1 MEDFDKIYAEYYSE
15 VYKFVLTLCQ
25 NHTLAEEITQ
35 ESFFKA
41 LKSIDSFNGNCKLS
55 TWLCRIARN
64 TFYSYTKKHNR
75 QVDYPLDIILSDVNI
90 EEQFADKETAYTIHK
105 VLHKLNEPYK
115 EVFWLRIFGELSF
128 AQIGALFEKTES
140 WARVTY
146 YRAKIM
152 IKEELQGLTLAELLE
167 IYCRYTLMMCA
178 MKKANRRYI
187 IICRSVKNAEVA
199 MNL

>member
-1 MEDFDKIYAEYYSE
+1 MEDFDKIYADYYSE
-15 VYKFVLTLCQ
+15 VYKFVFTLCQ
-25 NHTLAEEITQ
+25 NPALAEEITQ

-41 LKSIDSFNGNCKLS
+41 LKGIDSFNGNCKIS

-75 QVDYPLDIILSDVNI
+75 QVDYPLDIILSDENI
-90 EEQFADKETAYTIHK
+90 EEQFADKETAYAIHK
-105 VLHKLNEPYK
+105 VLHKLKEPYK
-115 EVFWLRIFGELSF
+115 EVFWLRILGELSF

-152 IKEELQGLTLAELLE
+152 IKEELQ
-167 IYCRYTLMMCA
+167 
-178 MKKANRRYI
+178 
-187 IICRSVKNAEVA
+187 
-199 MNL
+199 

>member
-25 NHTLAEEITQ
+25 NPKLAEEITQ

-55 TWLCRIARN
+55 TWLCKIARN

-75 QVDYPLDIILSDVNI
+75 QVDYPLDAILSDENI
-90 EEQFADKETAYTIHK
+90 EEQFADKEIAYAIHK
-105 VLHKLNEPYK
+105 VLHKLNDPYK

-128 AQIGALFEKTES
+128 AQIGALFEKTEN

-152 IKEELQGLTLAELLE
+152 IKEDL
-167 IYCRYTLMMCA
+167 
-178 MKKANRRYI
+178 K
-187 IICRSVKNAEVA
+187 
-199 MNL
+199 

>member
-25 NHTLAEEITQ
+25 NPTLAEEITQ
-35 ESFFKA
+35 DSFFKA
-41 LKSIDSFNGNCKLS
+41 LKSIDSFNGDCKLS
-55 TWLCRIARN
+55 TWLCKIAKN
-64 TFYSYTKKHNR
+64 TYYSYAKKHNR
-75 QVDYPLDIILSDVNI
+75 QVDYPLDIILSDENI
-90 EEQFADKETAYTIHK
+90 EEQFADKETAYAIHK

-152 IKEELQGLTLAELLE
+152 IKEELQ
-167 IYCRYTLMMCA
+167 
-178 MKKANRRYI
+178 
-187 IICRSVKNAEVA
+187 
-199 MNL
+199 

>member
-1 MEDFDKIYAEYYSE
+1 MEDFDQIYADYYSE
-15 VYKFVLTLCQ
+15 VYKFVLSLCQ
-25 NHTLAEEITQ
+25 NHSLAEEITQ

-41 LKSIDSFNGNCKLS
+41 LKSIDSFNGNCKIS
-55 TWLCRIARN
+55 TWLCKIARN
-64 TFYSYTKKHNR
+64 TLFSYTKKHNR
-75 QVDYPLDIILSDVNI
+75 QVDDPLDIILSDENI
-90 EEQFADKETAYTIHK
+90 EEQFADKETAYAIHK

-152 IKEELQGLTLAELLE
+152 IKEELL
-167 IYCRYTLMMCA
+167 
-178 MKKANRRYI
+178 
-187 IICRSVKNAEVA
+187 
-199 MNL
+199 

>member
-1 MEDFDKIYAEYYSE
+1 MEEFDKIYAEYYSE

-25 NHTLAEEITQ
+25 NPTLAEEITQ

-55 TWLCRIARN
+55 TWLCKIARN
-64 TFYSYTKKHNR
+64 TFYSYTKKHSR
-75 QVDYPLDIILSDVNI
+75 QVDYPLDAILSDENI
-90 EEQFADKETAYTIHK
+90 EEQFADKEIAYAIHK

-152 IKEELQGLTLAELLE
+152 IKEEVQ
-167 IYCRYTLMMCA
+167 
-178 MKKANRRYI
+178 
-187 IICRSVKNAEVA
+187 
-199 MNL
+199 

>member
-25 NHTLAEEITQ
+25 NPTLAEEITQ

-55 TWLCRIARN
+55 TWLCKIARN

-75 QVDYPLDIILSDVNI
+75 QVDHPLDAILSDENI
-90 EEQFADKETAYTIHK
+90 EEQFADKEIAYAIHK

-152 IKEELQGLTLAELLE
+152 IKEELQ
-167 IYCRYTLMMCA
+167 
-178 MKKANRRYI
+178 
-187 IICRSVKNAEVA
+187 
-199 MNL
+199 

>member
-1 MEDFDKIYAEYYSE
+1 MEDFDQIYADYYSE
-15 VYKFVLTLCQ
+15 VYKFVLSLCQ
-25 NHTLAEEITQ
+25 NHSLAEEITQ

-41 LKSIDSFNGNCKLS
+41 LKSIDSFNGNSKIS
-55 TWLCRIARN
+55 TWLCKIARN

-75 QVDYPLDIILSDVNI
+75 QVDFPLDAILSDEDI
-90 EEQFADKETAYTIHK
+90 EEQFADKEIAYAIHK

-152 IKEELQGLTLAELLE
+152 IKEELQ
-167 IYCRYTLMMCA
+167 
-178 MKKANRRYI
+178 
-187 IICRSVKNAEVA
+187 
-199 MNL
+199 

>member
-1 MEDFDKIYAEYYSE
+1 MTAVYYVKGGEIVEDFDKIYAEYYSE

-152 IKEELQGLTLAELLE
+152 IKEELQ
-167 IYCRYTLMMCA
+167 
-178 MKKANRRYI
+178 
-187 IICRSVKNAEVA
+187 
-199 MNL
+199 

>member
-1 MEDFDKIYAEYYSE
+1 MEDFDKIYTEYFSE
-15 VYKFVLTLCQ
+15 VYKFVLSLCQ
-25 NHTLAEEITQ
+25 NPELAEEITQ

-41 LKSIDSFNGNCKLS
+41 LKNIDRFKGNSSLN
-55 TWLCRIARN
+55 TWLCKIAKN
-64 TFYSYTKKHNR
+64 TFYSYAKKHGRYINC
-75 QVDYPLDIILSDVNI
+75 PLDLIKADENI
-90 EEQFADKETAYTIHK
+90 EEQFADKETAYAIHK

-152 IKEELQGLTLAELLE
+152 IKEELQ
-167 IYCRYTLMMCA
+167 
-178 MKKANRRYI
+178 
-187 IICRSVKNAEVA
+187 
-199 MNL
+199 

>member
-1 MEDFDKIYAEYYSE
+1 MEDFDQIYADYFSE
-15 VYKFVLTLCQ
+15 VYKFVLSLCQ
-25 NHTLAEEITQ
+25 NHSLAEEITQ

-41 LKSIDSFNGNCKLS
+41 LKSIDSFNGNSKIS
-55 TWLCRIARN
+55 TWLCKIARN
-64 TFYSYTKKHNR
+64 TLFSYTKKHNR
-75 QVDYPLDIILSDVNI
+75 QVDYPLDIILSDENI
-90 EEQFADKETAYTIHK
+90 EEQFADKETAYAIHK

-152 IKEELQGLTLAELLE
+152 IKEELL
-167 IYCRYTLMMCA
+167 
-178 MKKANRRYI
+178 
-187 IICRSVKNAEVA
+187 
-199 MNL
+199 